1 MLDFL
6 MIGKRVYPKKPVI
19 EIFPKFI
26 VKSNSKDLMIK
37 GGDFY
42 AVFDEDSKM
51 WCTDEQF
58 VIDYVDRML
67 REQAK
72 EMEMHKDGFG
82 KEFHCFYMMDS
93 DSGSIDKWHKYVQ
106 KQMRDQYHTLDER
119 VTFANTDVKKEDYV
133 SKRLSYPLEE
143 GHIDA
148 YDELISTLYD
158 PEERLKLEWAVG
170 AIIAGD
176 SKMIQ
181 KFIVLYGSAGSGK
194 STFLN
199 IVQQLFDGYYATFDA
214 KALGSSSNTF
224 ALESFKDNPLLAIQ
238 HDGDLSRI
246 EDNTRLNS
254 IVSHESL
261 VINEKFA
268 KTYSSKINTFLFV
281 GTNRP
286 VKITEAKSGLIRRL
300 IDVHPS
306 GRKVPFDRYSDLMSK
321 IKFELGGIAHHCLSV
336 YKMYGRS
343 HYDGYIP
350 RDMMSATND
359 FYDFVDI
366 YYDEFAKTSQIALKD
381 VWGLYKEYCNYAN
394 VAYPLSMRQVRV
406 ELKNYFRDFD
416 EQAWVEGQHLRNVYS
431 GFLKNK
437 FRSIVSDTPLEVA
450 QNTWIELGDN
460 ESVFDHEFYDRPAQL
475 SNEDGNPKMKWDKV
489 KTKLEDIDTK
499 ELHWVK
505 PPENH
510 IVIDFDLK
518 DDDGTKSLEKNLA
531 AANKWPKTYVETSK
545 SGQGLHLHYMYTG
558 DPSKISYKYEDDIEI
573 KTFKGNSSLRRKL
586 VSCNTLPIAVLASGL
601 PLREEKKMLD
611 FDGINNEKRLRSFIK
626 NCLAKKHHGA
636 TKPEMDFMKKVL
648 EECYENGTVY
658 DISDMKPAILG
669 FAGKSSNQ
677 AMLCLKIARNLP
689 YASKIE
695 PIDIG
700 VGEGSLVFF
709 DVEVFPNLFVVVFK
723 EEGDH
728 EPVILINPGA
738 LQIKQLCEH
747 KLVGFNC
754 RRYDNHILYGR
765 MVEDFDNY
773 QLYRLSQ
780 NIINGRSNAMF
791 RGAYNLSYT
800 DIYDFSSKKQSLKK
814 FEIELGI
821 HHQEL
826 GLPWDEDVPEDM
838 WDLVAKYCVN
848 DVLATEAVWNDRKG
862 DFIAR
867 EILADLA
874 GMSVNSTT
882 NSLTTKIIFGD
893 DRNPDLVYT
902 DLATGKRYEGKDMP
916 PKDDEIDPQNGRAP
930 NETAEINAF
939 PGYKYDAGVN
949 MYRGEDVGKGGYVY
963 AEPGIYENVAL
974 LDVASMHPSSIELL
988 NLFGSYTER
997 FSQLKL
1003 ARIYIKHK
1011 DFDSAKTMLDGKLA
1025 PYLDDEKQADALAFA
1040 LKIAINSVYGLTAAS
1055 FINPFRDT
1063 RNVNNIVALRGALFM
1078 VDLKHAVQEQ
1088 GFTVAH
1094 IKTDSI
1100 KIPNATPKI
1109 IDFVMEFGKK
1119 YGYVFE
1125 HEATYKKMC
1134 LVNNAVYI
1142 AQYDDGPHEF
1152 KLSTGEKLNTA
1163 WTATGTQFQIPYIF
1177 KTMFSK
1183 DKLRFEDMCETKSVT
1198 TALYLDMNEDLGE
1211 DEHAYKFVGKVGS
1224 FCPIKPKCGGGWL
1237 MREKEGQYNSAGG
1250 AKGYRWLEAETVK
1263 KLHKEDDI
1271 DRSYY
1276 DTMVNEAIDTI
1287 SKYGDYEAFVS

>member
-6 MIGKRVYPKKPVI
+6 MIGKRVYPKKPIIDVY
-19 EIFPKFI
+19 PKFI
-26 VKSNSKDLMIK
+26 VKSNSDDLMIK

-42 AVFDEDSKM
+42 AVYDESTKM

-58 VIDYVDRML
+58 VIDYVDRSL
-67 REQAK
+67 REHTK
-72 EMEMHKDGFG
+72 ELEMHKDGFG
-82 KEFHCFYMMDS
+82 KEFHVYYMMDS

-106 KQMRDQYHTLDER
+106 KQMRNQYHTLDEK

-133 SKRLSYPLEE
+133 SKRLNYSLAQGSFE
-143 GHIDA
+143 A
-148 YDELISTLYD
+148 YEELISTLYD
-158 PEERLKLEWAVG
+158 PEEREKLEWAVG
-170 AIIAGD
+170 SIISGD

-181 KFIVLYGSAGSGK
+181 KFVVLYGSAGSGK

-214 KALGSSSNTF
+214 KALGSASNSF
-224 ALESFKDNPLLAIQ
+224 ALESFKDNPLIAIQ
-238 HDGDLSRI
+238 HDGDLSKI

-254 IVSHESL
+254 IVSHEQL
-261 VINEKFA
+261 VINEKFT
-268 KTYSSKINTFLFV
+268 KTYAAKMNTFLFM

-286 VKITEAKSGLIRRL
+286 VRITEAKSGLIRRL

-306 GRKVPFDRYSDLMSK
+306 GRKVPFDRYQVLMGM
-321 IKFELGGIAHHCLSV
+321 IPFELGAIASHCLEV
-336 YKMYGRS
+336 YKGLGPNY
-343 HYDGYIP
+343 YDGYVP
-350 RDMMSATND
+350 KDMMSATND
-359 FYDFVDI
+359 FYDFVDN
-366 YYDEFAKTSQIALKD
+366 YFDEFNSREYTTLSDA
-381 VWGLYKEYCNYAN
+381 WGLYKQYCEYAKVN
-394 VAYPLSMRQVRV
+394 YPLPMRQVRV
-406 ELKNYFRDFD
+406 ELKNYFRNFD
-416 EQAWVEGQHLRNVYS
+416 DQIMHEGKHLRNVYS
-431 GFLKNK
+431 GFLKHK
-437 FRSIVSDTPLEVA
+437 FDSVLPSAEEERKGWS
-450 QNTWIELGDN
+450 WIELDYN
-460 ESVFDHEFYDRPAQL
+460 ESLFDKAYGDRPAQL
-475 SNEDGNPKMKWDKV
+475 AKADGSPKMAWDKCETTLADV
-489 KTKLEDIDTK
+489 DTN
-499 ELHWVK
+499 ELHWVR

-518 DDDGTKSLEKNLA
+518 DEEGNKSLERNMTE
-531 AANKWPKTYVETSK
+531 ANKWPKTYVETSK
-545 SGQGLHLHYMYTG
+545 SGGGLHLHYLYSG
-558 DPSKISYKYEDDIEI
+558 DVSRLSYKYADDIEI
-573 KTFKGNSSLRRKL
+573 KTFTGKLSLRRKL
-586 VSCNTLPIAVLASGL
+586 SKCNTLPFATLNGGL
-601 PLREEKKMLD
+601 PIKEERKVLD
-611 FDGINNEKRLRSFIK
+611 FDGVMTEKRLRSFIK

-648 EECYENGTVY
+648 DECYETGIVY
-658 DISDMKPAILG
+658 DITDMKADILA
-669 FAGKSSNQ
+669 FAGKSNHQ
-677 AMLCLKIARNLP
+677 ALLCTKMARNLP
-689 YASKIE
+689 YASKME
-695 PIDIG
+695 PVD
-700 VGEGSLVFF
+700 VCVSEGSIVFY

-723 EEGDH
+723 EEGPGHD
-728 EPVILINPGA
+728 PVTMINPGPVE
-738 LQIKQLCEH
+738 IKKLCES

-765 MVEDFDNY
+765 MVENFNNY

-780 NIINGRSNAMF
+780 NIINNRPNATF
-791 RGAYNLSYT
+791 KAAYNLSYT
-800 DIYDFSSKKQSLKK
+800 DIYDFSAKKQSLKK

-826 GLPWDEDVPEDM
+826 GLPWDQEVPKEM
-838 WDLVAKYCVN
+838 WDTVAKYCVN
-848 DVLATEAVWNDRKG
+848 DVIATEAVWNARKG

-882 NSLTTKIIFGD
+882 NSLTTKIIFGND
-893 DRNPDLVYT
+893 KNPDLVYT
-902 DLATGKRYEGKDMP
+902 DLATGKKYYGNEKPDSST
-916 PKDDEIDPQNGRAP
+916 DDQNEITDRAP
-930 NETAEINAF
+930 SALAEVNAF
-939 PGYKYDAGVN
+939 PGYKFDAGVN

-963 AEPGIYENVAL
+963 AEPGIYEDVAL

-988 NLFGSYTER
+988 DLFGSYTER

-1003 ARIYIKHK
+1003 ARIYIKHR
-1011 DFDSAKTMLDGKLA
+1011 DFESAKKMLDGKLA
-1025 PYLDDEKQADALAFA
+1025 PYLDDKSQADALALA

-1055 FINPFRDT
+1055 FVNPFKDS
-1063 RNVNNIVALRGALFM
+1063 RNINNIVALRGALFM

-1100 KIPNATPKI
+1100 KIPNATKEI

-1142 AQYDDGPHEF
+1142 AKYDYGD
-1152 KLSTGEKLNTA
+1152 
-1163 WTATGTQFQIPYIF
+1163 WTATGTQFQIPYVF

-1183 DKLRFEDMCETKSVT
+1183 EPIEFKDLCETKSVT
-1198 TALYLDMNEDLGE
+1198 TALYLDMNEGLAE
-1211 DEHAYKFVGKVGS
+1211 DEHDYKFVGKVGL

-1237 MREKEGQYNSAGG
+1237 MREKEGQYHSAGG

-1263 KLHKEDDI
+1263 ELHKEDDI

-1276 DTMVNEAIDTI
+1276 DAQVDEAKATI
-1287 SKYGDYEAFVS
+1287 SQYGDYEAFVS